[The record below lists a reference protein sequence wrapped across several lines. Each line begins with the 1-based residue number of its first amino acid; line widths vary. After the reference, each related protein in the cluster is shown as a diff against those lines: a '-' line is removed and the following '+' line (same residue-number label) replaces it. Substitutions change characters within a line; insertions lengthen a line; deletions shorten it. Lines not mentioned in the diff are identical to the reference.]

1 MTCGT
6 CLPPEKM
13 SSCGHEFSANHQL
26 PEPPRQKNSRLAWRH
41 QPGVAGGRV
50 DRLAASFSWL
60 YAVGCA
66 HRSADRCTGEAFTA
80 YGPQTESANREKAF
94 IDLFNAGH
102 IEGLYLT
109 VGNRTDPRTRQLIGD
124 VAQIIAGYRQRMTPA
139 EKASLGNYFFSPA
152 GRAQIHDATGSYQS
166 KSPQFR
172 AVAAPVIQE
181 ILTTLTT
188 LPATT
193 KP

>member
-1 MTCGT
+1 MSF
-6 CLPPEKM
+6 PPTT
-13 SSCGHEFSANHQL
+13 SS
-26 PEPPRQKNSRLAWRH
+26 RSRRVKRILVWLGGISLVLLVAGLIAWRH
-41 QPGVAGGRV
+41 RFHGYTPLDALTDLRIGAQVRHSPHPAR
-50 DRLAASFSWL
+50 DFLELR
-60 YAVGCA
+60 
-66 HRSADRCTGEAFTA
+66 